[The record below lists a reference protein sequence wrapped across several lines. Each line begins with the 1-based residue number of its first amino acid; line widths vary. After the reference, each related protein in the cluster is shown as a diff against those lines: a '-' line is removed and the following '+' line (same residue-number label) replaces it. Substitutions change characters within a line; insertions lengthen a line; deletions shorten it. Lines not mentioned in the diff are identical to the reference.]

1 MDRGDWFADPLGG
14 LGDAAWDELAG
25 DRFYSSAFW
34 LRVCD
39 LEGGGVAGGVHG
51 ALSGGGHAA
60 VPVLAVGDNPHPNVR
75 WADLLAARGL
85 PSPPSRGLLVGHRR
99 GYLAHLLATPRA
111 DPVEAAAVVLA
122 AVRRARPPVPDAPA
136 RVALYLTTPDVQAW
150 RAAGVRAVP
159 VALAADAQIEIPDGG
174 RETWLRSLGPHRARR
189 VRSEARRFE
198 RAGYRVEHRALGESY
213 ADVARLAF
221 RTEQRHRGAS
231 DPAPYLTGFRRQGEM
246 AGARAEV
253 LLCSTAEGRPVGCC
267 LFYRH
272 RGTVYLRA
280 VGFDYEGLA
289 GAFEYPTLAYYLPA
303 GLPGVRR
310 LHAGIESP
318 EAKALRGA
326 RLRPLWLL
334 DLSERS
340 PLEECADEV
349 RAHNAA
355 YRERLAAIAPT
366 VAAAMHR
373 EDWEVSW

>member
-1 MDRGDWFADPLGG
+1 MGRGDWSADPLGG
-14 LGDAAWDELAG
+14 LDDVAWDELAG

-39 LEGGGVAGGVHG
+39 LEGGGVAGAVH
-51 ALSGGGHAA
+51 AASPDGGRAA
-60 VPVLAVGDNPHPNVR
+60 VPVLAVGDEPHPNAR
-75 WADLLAARGL
+75 WVDLLAARGL
-85 PSPPSRGLLVGHRR
+85 PSPPPRGLLVGHRR
-99 GYLAHLLATPRA
+99 GYLAHLLATPGA
-111 DPVEAAAVVLA
+111 DPAEAAAVVLA
-122 AVRRARPPVPDAPA
+122 AVRRACLPVPDAPA
-136 RVALYLTTPDVQAW
+136 RVALYLTTPDVQAF
-150 RAAGVRAVP
+150 RAAGVAALP
-159 VALAADAQIEIPDGG
+159 VALATDAQIEIPDGG
-174 RETWLRSLGPHRARR
+174 REAWLRSLGSHRAQR
-189 VRSEARRFE
+189 VRSEVRRFE
-198 RAGYRVEHRALGESY
+198 RAGYRVERRTLEESY

-221 RTEQRHRGAS
+221 RTEQRHRGAT
-231 DPAPYLTGFRRQGEM
+231 DPTPYVAGFRRQGEV

-253 LLCSTAEGRPVGCC
+253 LLCSFAQGPPVGCC
-267 LFYRH
+267 LYYRH

-280 VGFDYEGLA
+280 VGFDYERLA

-340 PLEECADEV
+340 PLVECADQV

-355 YRERLAAIAPT
+355 YRAALAAIGPH
-366 VAAAMHR
+366 VAAAVAG
-373 EDWEVSW
+373 EEWELAL

>member
-1 MDRGDWFADPLGG
+1 
-14 LGDAAWDELAG
+14 
-25 DRFYSSAFW
+25 
-34 LRVCD
+34 
-39 LEGGGVAGGVHG
+39 
-51 ALSGGGHAA
+51 
-60 VPVLAVGDNPHPNVR
+60 
-75 WADLLAARGL
+75 
-85 PSPPSRGLLVGHRR
+85 
-99 GYLAHLLATPRA
+99 
-111 DPVEAAAVVLA
+111 
-122 AVRRARPPVPDAPA
+122 
-136 RVALYLTTPDVQAW
+136 
-150 RAAGVRAVP
+150 
-159 VALAADAQIEIPDGG
+159 
-174 RETWLRSLGPHRARR
+174 
-189 VRSEARRFE
+189 
-198 RAGYRVEHRALGESY
+198 
-213 ADVARLAF
+213 
-221 RTEQRHRGAS
+221 
-231 DPAPYLTGFRRQGEM
+231 M